1 MRLKISAFIKR
12 YKCRSWLESIHHN
25 RIFFSYALMKF
36 EFLEMVAIKI
46 DL

>member
-36 EFLEMVAIKI
+36 VLEMVAIKI